1 MIWHFPRVT
10 LVWLF
15 STMCF
20 QMSPQITCLRRS
32 IVTLPYS
39 RENSIN
45 FLNIT
50 IFPFGNFPGD
60 PEMQALSFYLYQCN
74 FKISAFLHSSNEPF
88 LFDRSNI
95 VKVSDSD
102 HHQTHSAFW
111 NGYSPYPA
119 QVFPGSLRT
128 KSWQNWTTINFLSQP
143 VPSGDAPH
151 RQAWLRWCAESGP
164 EPGSEFPPPSFNI
177 IIFSDIGSSLQYP
190 SAERTFFN
198 QL

>member
-1 MIWHFPRVT
+1 
-10 LVWLF
+10 
-15 STMCF
+15 
-20 QMSPQITCLRRS
+20 MSPQIACLRRS

-39 RENSIN
+39 WKNAIN

-50 IFPFGNFPGD
+50 IFPCGNFPGD
-60 PEMQALSFYLYQCN
+60 LHQCN
-74 FKISAFLHSSNEPF
+74 VKISAFLPSSNVPF
-88 LFDRSNI
+88 SFDRSNI
-95 VKVSDSD
+95 VKLSDSD

-119 QVFPGSLRT
+119 QVFPGSLRI
-128 KSWQNWTTINFLSQP
+128 KLWQNWSKINFLSRP

-177 IIFSDIGSSLQYP
+177 IIFSDIGSSLLYCVSICRKNFHQP
-190 SAERTFFN
+190 ILALMKVCSLKISPN
-198 QL
+198 

>member
-1 MIWHFPRVT
+1 
-10 LVWLF
+10 
-15 STMCF
+15 MCF
-20 QMSPQITCLRRS
+20 QMSPQIACLRRS

-39 RENSIN
+39 WKNAIN

-50 IFPFGNFPGD
+50 IFPGD

-119 QVFPGSLRT
+119 QVCP
-128 KSWQNWTTINFLSQP
+128 
-143 VPSGDAPH
+143 
-151 RQAWLRWCAESGP
+151 
-164 EPGSEFPPPSFNI
+164 
-177 IIFSDIGSSLQYP
+177 
-190 SAERTFFN
+190 
-198 QL
+198 